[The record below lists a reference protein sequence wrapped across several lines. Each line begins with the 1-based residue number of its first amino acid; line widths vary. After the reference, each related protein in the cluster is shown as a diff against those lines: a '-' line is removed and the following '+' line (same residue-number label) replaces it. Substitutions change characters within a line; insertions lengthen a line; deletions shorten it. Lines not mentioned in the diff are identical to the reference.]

1 QLRWLYHYTDKAGYE
16 GILVE
21 RALKASVIEG
31 KKHTHYG
38 KGVYLTN
45 LAPDDFKHIGNKA
58 CIEWLFNRPNGYA
71 IQKTC
76 YVITL
81 DREAM
86 VKVNI
91 GMQEMVDRPKFGH
104 IWLVPLES
112 DLDISWFYQLAMCGM
127 TEIGRKV
134 QAGVDLSTMN
144 PYVAFETKNGKQ
156 GQPEYIATAPVPVDA
171 SVGSDDPEEETTP
184 RTTRA
189 AMDYAHSL
197 RNHGGNLG
205 VYPVEGVPK
214 HDDDELWPEVP
225 LDDRLRFNEPI
236 GHGITGKKHVNE
248 MKAYEIDEVRRND
261 TK

>member
-1 QLRWLYHYTDKAGYE
+1 MEQLRWLYHYTDKAGYE

-38 KGVYLTN
+38 KGVYLTD
-45 LAPDDFKHIGNKA
+45 LAPDDFKHIGDKA

-71 IQKTC
+71 VQKTC

-86 VKVNI
+86 AKANI

-112 DLDISWFYQLAMCGM
+112 DLDISQFYQLAMCGM

-134 QAGVDLSTMN
+134 QAGVDLS
-144 PYVAFETKNGKQ
+144 
-156 GQPEYIATAPVPVDA
+156 

-189 AMDYAHSL
+189 AMGYAHSL

-205 VYPVEGVPK
+205 VYPVEGVPE

-236 GHGITGKKHVNE
+236 GNGITEKKRVNE
-248 MKAYEIDEVRRND
+248 MRAYEIDAVRRND